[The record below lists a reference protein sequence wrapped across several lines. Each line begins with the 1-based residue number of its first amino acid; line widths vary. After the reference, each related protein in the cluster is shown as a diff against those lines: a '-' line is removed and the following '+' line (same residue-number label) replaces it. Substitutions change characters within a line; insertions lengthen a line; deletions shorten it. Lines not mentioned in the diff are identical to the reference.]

1 MLAPLGGRRSRL
13 GLYPL
18 GWRTSP
24 WPGHRPA
31 RATAGGRP
39 RLQQTVARSRQP
51 RTGRVQVGAWRA
63 GGGTGSRRSV
73 AGRSATGSRSA
84 PRAVT
89 SRGTSSS
96 TRSCDRRPVPSARR
110 RSSHGAP
117 HAMPVCRRRSRSP
130 ARSAAP
136 SSAATSSSAARSGAR
151 AADPSAI
158 RTRDRDVGWDMAR
171 SRVPREMLVLP
182 RSRALRPTSPALFP
196 AELVLAVGG
205 RPPLF
210 VHDPGP
216 AEEAAGHAAAD
227 REPAVAARLPM
238 SLVPIDRP
246 CDVVD
251 RRVGRAEPA
260 SDSG

>member
-18 GWRTSP
+18 GWRASP
-24 WPGHRPA
+24 SPGHRPA
-31 RATAGGRP
+31 RPTAGGRQ
-39 RLQQTVARSRQP
+39 RLQQTVASSRQP

-89 SRGTSSS
+89 SRGTSRS

-158 RTRDRDVGWDMAR
+158 RTRARDVGWDAASSPVPSEIREAGDVRDAAETTAR
-171 SRVPREMLVLP
+171 PR
-182 RSRALRPTSPALFP
+182 R
-196 AELVLAVGG
+196 
-205 RPPLF
+205 
-210 VHDPGP
+210 
-216 AEEAAGHAAAD
+216 
-227 REPAVAARLPM
+227 AAR
-238 SLVPIDRP
+238 RP
-246 CDVVD
+246 KSSCLRARARASPSRGA
-251 RRVGRAEPA
+251 RRCSSV
-260 SDSG
+260 S